1 MGFTWRKSS
10 WSHKQK
16 AKFPCSSASQV
27 SISIP
32 FGYIHWPKQHHG
44 QAYGQAPESD
54 LGLRWECLNMVVCAS
69 RLTFGTVTIS
79 PLPCMIKL
87 SMYSLQP

>member
-10 WSHKQK
+10 RSHKQK

-44 QAYGQAPESD
+44 KAYGQAPQSD
-54 LGLRWECLNMVVCAS
+54 LGLKVRRPEHGSVCIKIN
-69 RLTFGTVTIS
+69 FGNS
-79 PLPCMIKL
+79 YYL
-87 SMYSLQP
+87 SSTMYD